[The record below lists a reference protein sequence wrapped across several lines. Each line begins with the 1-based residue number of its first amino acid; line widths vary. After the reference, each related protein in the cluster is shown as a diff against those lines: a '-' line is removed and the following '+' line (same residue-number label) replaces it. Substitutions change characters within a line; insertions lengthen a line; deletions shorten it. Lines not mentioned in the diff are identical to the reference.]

1 MQSPVYLDGLPTSIQ
16 PDVPPGDVIFVL
28 NTKKHA
34 SFERSGNDLLTTVHI
49 TLSEALLGFSRILI
63 THLDGRGIQVTSP
76 RGKIIK
82 PGDSIVLRDEGMPIH
97 KSTGQK
103 GNLYIM
109 LEIDMPDEEWI
120 AHLDR
125 TVSSPDRPC
134 SSSSSSTY
142 SLQALE
148 GLLPPKKPEMDP
160 RPAVVDEVPFEE
172 SDIVD
177 VRAHH
182 FPGSS
187 FFDRSGFAQQ
197 FGEGEDGWEDDDDD
211 EDDDDEE
218 DEWGPHGHE
227 PECQPQ

>member
-1 MQSPVYLDGLPTSIQ
+1 MQFPVCLDGSLTTPSQ
-16 PDVPPGDVIFVL
+16 PNIPAGDVVFVL
-28 NTKKHA
+28 KTKKHDA
-34 SFERSGNDLLTTVHI
+34 FERSGNDLLTTVHI

-97 KSTGQK
+97 KSPDQK

-120 AHLDR
+120 QHVDR
-125 TVSSPDRPC
+125 TVSSPAHSYP
-134 SSSSSSTY
+134 SSSSSPFF
-142 SLQALE
+142 QALE

-160 RPAVVDEVPFEE
+160 RPEVVDEVPFEE

-177 VRAHH
+177 VRSQR
-182 FPGSS
+182 FSGSA
-187 FFDRSGFAQQ
+187 FFDRSGFARQ
-197 FGEGEDGWEDDDDD
+197 FGGDEDGWEDEDEDEDDD
-211 EDDDDEE
+211 ED

-227 PECQPQ
+227 PECQQQ

>member
-1 MQSPVYLDGLPTSIQ
+1 M
-16 PDVPPGDVIFVL
+16 
-28 NTKKHA
+28 
-34 SFERSGNDLLTTVHI
+34 HI

-82 PGDSIVLRDEGMPIH
+82 PGDSIVLRDEGMPVH
-97 KSTGQK
+97 KNPDQR

-109 LEIDMPDEEWI
+109 LEIDMPDDDWI
-120 AHLDR
+120 QHVDQ
-125 TVSSPDRPC
+125 TVSLPVHSRPP
-134 SSSSSSTY
+134 
-142 SLQALE
+142 SLSLITNSFQALE
-148 GLLPPKKPEMDP
+148 SLLPPKKPEMDP

-177 VRAHH
+177 VRSQR
-182 FPGSS
+182 FSGSA
-187 FFDRSGFAQQ
+187 FFDRSGFARQ
-197 FGEGEDGWEDDDDD
+197 FGEDEDAWEDEDDD
-211 EDDDDEE
+211 EDDED